1 MLKQII
7 EVRKK
12 KISHNTIHIY
22 RHNLIHIY
30 RHKILGEA
38 KPSVETK

>member
-1 MLKQII
+1 M
-7 EVRKK
+7 KK
-12 KISHNTIHIY
+12 KYHTKQSIIYKHNY
-22 RHNLIHIY
+22 IHIY